1 MVQEK
6 VKPSEIFADVEESLN
21 FIDKAKLKKYK
32 KVANKLLAKAEVT
45 GQKALKQRLEFRL
58 RSLERELRLLKEHNI
73 KTYVEKDIIVKY
85 IEQTEHRE
93 VKITDIASYMRE
105 IPDEAI
111 EIVGDTREIFDDYV
125 ILFTDYTG
133 EMDAR
138 AEEIVVEKDPILFG
152 VFYDA
157 QTNEYIERYYY
168 LYDWEDEYCDLTL
181 DKMIMEYKDISD
193 EEVVKNIDGNISN
206 ATKGLKEEDKL

>member
-58 RSLERELRLLKEHNI
+58 RSLERELQLLKEHNI

-206 ATKGLKEEDKL
+206 ATKGLKEEAKL